1 MSGGDDGQVGRCLS
15 EKLRASVS
23 VSASGNWSVGGIP
36 SRGGGFEFGL
46 EMGWRSLTVVG
57 FG

>member
-1 MSGGDDGQVGRCLS
+1 MSGGDDGRVGRCLS
-15 EKLRASVS
+15 EKLRVSVS

-36 SRGGGFEFGL
+36 SRGGGFEFG
-46 EMGWRSLTVVG
+46 WRSLTVVG